1 MNLDLLSQI
10 TALVGFLIISIF
22 VIYKYNKQ
30 NKDFKEK
37 F

>member
-1 MNLDLLSQI
+1 MDYNLLSQL
-10 TALVGFLIISIF
+10 TALVGFIIISGF